1 MKKTITELSHCF
13 TAGAVGALIN
23 SLTVWFFGWRGITAS
38 MGVSM
43 APALTPGWLYP
54 RIVWGG
60 LWGTLFALPLGG
72 RSVIVKGLVLS
83 FAPTMATLLYF
94 FPFQQNRGFLGFELG
109 TWTPVFVIFFN
120 LVWGLAAGIWLK
132 TVGAGDR

>member
-1 MKKTITELSHCF
+1 MKKFITELSHCF

-23 SLTVWFFGWRGITAS
+23 SLVVWFFGWKGITAS
-38 MGVSM
+38 MGVHM
-43 APALTPGWLYP
+43 APPLSAGWLYP

-60 LWGTLFALPLGG
+60 MWGMLFLFPVGG
-72 RSVIVKGLVLS
+72 GSVIVKGLVMS
-83 FAPTMATLLYF
+83 FGPTIATLLYF
-94 FPFQQNRGFLGFELG
+94 FPFQQGKGFLGFELG
-109 TWTPVFVIFFN
+109 TLTPVFVIFFN